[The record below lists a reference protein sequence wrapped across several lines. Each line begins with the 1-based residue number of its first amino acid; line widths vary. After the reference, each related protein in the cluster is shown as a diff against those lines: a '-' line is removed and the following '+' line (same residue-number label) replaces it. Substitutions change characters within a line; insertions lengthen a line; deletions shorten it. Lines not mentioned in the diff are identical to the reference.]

1 MKNSLKYL
9 TLLLLLTLLLV
20 PVTSVHAQGTST
32 DGGRVIFGSNF
43 TLESGDEFNGDLVVF
58 GGNVTVEEGAD
69 LNGNLVVFGGTVS
82 TAGNVDGDVVVIG
95 GQVNLEPK
103 AVVSGDVV
111 SIGGQVRKAEG
122 ATVKGEVVNNVSPAI
137 QLPNGSMTPS
147 VDTPGIRLPA
157 VINTHFNPF
166 WEFGRVL
173 GSALV
178 VAFLGALAALFFQ
191 EQLGRVSQAVV
202 KQPVLTTSIGL
213 LTFVVLLIA
222 ALTIIG
228 IPLVLLSLIPLAF
241 AWLFGVI
248 SIGQEIGDRF
258 ARAIHQ
264 NWTPVIAAG
273 VGTFV
278 LVFIVASIQ
287 SLNSLAP
294 FLLCLT
300 LIVPILVGLLA
311 VGAVVITRF
320 GTRPIQGPGLSVY
333 TPPADSGQVPP
344 AS

>member
-1 MKNSLKYL
+1 MKLMHEYFAL
-9 TLLLLLTLLLV
+9 FLLLV
-20 PVTSVHAQGTST
+20 LLAPTGTAHAQGVDT

-58 GGNVTVEEGAD
+58 GGNVTVEQGAD

-82 TAGNVDGDVVVIG
+82 ADGNMNGDVVVIG
-95 GQVNLEPK
+95 GQVRLEEQ

-111 SIGGQVRKAEG
+111 TIGGQVQQAEG
-122 ATVKGEVVNNVSPAI
+122 ATVEGEVTNNVTPEV
-137 QLPNGSMTPS
+137 QLPDGNISPS
-147 VDTPGIRLPA
+147 VDVPNVPIPP
-157 VINTHFNPF
+157 VFNMNFNPF
-166 WEFGRVL
+166 WEFSRVL

-178 VAFLGALAALFFQ
+178 VAFLGVLAALFFQ
-191 EQLGRVSQAVV
+191 PQLDRVSEAVV
-202 KQPVLTTSIGL
+202 KQPVMTTGIGL
-213 LTFVVLLIA
+213 LTIAVLFIA
-222 ALTIIG
+222 AVTIIL
-228 IPLVLLSLIPLAF
+228 IPVVLLSLIPLAF

-258 ARAIHQ
+258 ARAIRQ
-264 NWTPVIAAG
+264 NWTPVIATG

-278 LVFIVASIQ
+278 LMFIVASIQ

-300 LIVPILVGLLA
+300 LIVPLLVGFLA
-311 VGAVVITRF
+311 IGAVVITRF
-320 GTRPIQGPGLSVY
+320 GTRPVQTPAMTVY
-333 TPPADSGQVPP
+333 TPPTDAGPIPP

>member
-1 MKNSLKYL
+1 MKLKYL
-9 TLLLLLTLLLV
+9 TLFLLFALLLV
-20 PVTSVHAQGTST
+20 PTTAAHAQGVST

-43 TLESGDEFNGDLVVF
+43 TLKSGDEFNGDLVVF
-58 GGNVTVEEGAD
+58 GGNVTVEQGAD

-82 TAGNVDGDVVVIG
+82 TNGNVDGDVVVIG
-95 GQVNLEPK
+95 GQVKLEDEAK
-103 AVVSGDVV
+103 VTGDVV
-111 SIGGQVRKAEG
+111 SIGGQVQKAES
-122 ATVKGEVVNNVSPAI
+122 AIVEGEVVNNVSPEI
-137 QLPNGSMTPS
+137 QLPNGTMSPS
-147 VDTPGIRLPA
+147 LETPGVHLPA

-191 EQLGRVSQAVV
+191 PQLDRVSQAAVR
-202 KQPVLTTSIGL
+202 QPLMTTGIGL
-213 LTFVVLLIA
+213 LAFVILLVVA
-222 ALTIIG
+222 VTIIG

-258 ARAIHQ
+258 AQAIRQ
-264 NWTPVIAAG
+264 DWTPVIATG

-294 FLLCLT
+294 FLLCIT
-300 LIVPILVGLLA
+300 WIIPVLIGLLA
-311 VGAVVITRF
+311 IGAVLVTRF
-320 GTRPIQGPGLSVY
+320 GTRSIQGSGMTVY
-333 TPPADSGQVPP
+333 TPPTDSGQIPP